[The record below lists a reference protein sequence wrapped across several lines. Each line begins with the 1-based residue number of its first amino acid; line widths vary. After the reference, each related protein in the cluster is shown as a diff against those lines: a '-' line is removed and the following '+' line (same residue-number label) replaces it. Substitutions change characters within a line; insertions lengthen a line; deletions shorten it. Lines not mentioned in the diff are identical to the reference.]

1 MLRTIAIL
9 FSLVFLLAV
18 TAAGGALYMFWH
30 YGRGLPDYHQLA
42 HYEPP
47 ITTRVYGGDGRLV
60 AEYAVE
66 KRAFV
71 PLNAIPQR
79 IKDAFLS
86 AEDKNFY
93 EHAGVDPWGIAR
105 AVIVNLRNKGMGAD
119 RRPVGASTITQQV
132 AKNFLL
138 TNEVSLERKV
148 KEAILAFRIERAF
161 TKDHILE
168 LYLNEIYLGMGNYG
182 VAAAGLNYFN
192 RALDDLSVAEA
203 AYLAALPKA
212 PNNYHPIRHQQA
224 AKERRDWV
232 IGRMFE
238 DGKITRA
245 EYEAALAEPL
255 AMRKRDDNQM
265 IVGADYFAEDIR
277 RDLVARYGE
286 EALYKGG
293 LVVRS
298 TVDAD
303 LQAHASKVLR
313 GGLMNYDR
321 RHGWRG
327 PVNRIQVGQGWQQ
340 RLGAVPFPAGG
351 EPWELSV
358 VLSVSDQ
365 SAAIGLNGG
374 RTGIIP
380 FSEMRWARPWL
391 KDQHVGAPPRRPGDV
406 LQPGDV
412 VLVEEVSKGDDG
424 KALAAGSY
432 ALRQIPKV
440 DGALVALDPH
450 TGRVLAMVGGWSY
463 SKSQFNRAT
472 QALRQP
478 GSSFKPFVYLTAL
491 ENGYTPSSLVL
502 DGPIALPQGPGLPL
516 WRPKNYGGDFLGPT
530 TLRVGVEKSRNLMTV
545 RLAQAVGMDKV
556 ADYSNRFGIYDNLPK
571 VLSMALGAGETT
583 VLRLASAYGMLVNGG
598 KKITP
603 TLVDRIQDRQGR
615 TIFVHDKRFC
625 DGCWPV
631 QFADQDMPRL
641 PDIREQIVDPVSA
654 YQMVSIL
661 EGVVQRG
668 TGRSVSV
675 IGKPLAGKTGT
686 SNDSHDVWFAGFS
699 PDLVTVV
706 FVGFDDPASLGDKET
721 GGSIAAPIFR
731 DFMSYALKDQPAT
744 PFRVPSGVRLVRV
757 NAGTGRPAMPGDPK
771 VILEAFK
778 STDPMPDEDEHVLE
792 GEGTEGFSFQPLSE
806 EGASAPVGGV
816 PGMPAAVPQSAPTAA
831 PLPGG
836 LY

>member
-1 MLRTIAIL
+1 MLRFIAIF

-18 TAAGGALYMFWH
+18 TAAGGALYVFWH
-30 YGRGLPDYHQLA
+30 FGRGLPDYHQLA

-71 PLNAIPQR
+71 PLSAIPQR
-79 IKDAFLS
+79 VKDAFLS

-105 AVIVNLRNKGMGAD
+105 AVVVNLRNKGLGAD

-138 TNEVSLERKV
+138 TNEVSIERKV

-192 RALDDLSVAEA
+192 KALDDLSVAEA

-212 PNNYHPIRHQQA
+212 PNNYHPIRHAQA

-232 IGRMFE
+232 ISRMYE
-238 DGKITRA
+238 DGKLTRA
-245 EYEAALAEPL
+245 EYDAAVAEPL

-286 EALYKGG
+286 AALYKGG

-313 GGLMNYDR
+313 AGLMNYDR

-327 PVNRIQVGQGWQQ
+327 PVNRIQPGQGWQD
-340 RLGAVPFPAGG
+340 RLRTVPFPNGG
-351 EPWELSV
+351 EPWELAV

-365 SAAIGLNGG
+365 AAAIGLNGN
-374 RTGIIP
+374 RTGVIP
-380 FSEMRWARPWL
+380 FSEMKWARPWL
-391 KDQHVGAPPRRPGDV
+391 KEQRVGAAPRKPGDV
-406 LQPGDV
+406 VQPGDV
-412 VLVEEVSKGDDG
+412 VLVEEAAKGDDG
-424 KALAAGSY
+424 KALAPGSY
-432 ALRQIPKV
+432 GLRQIPKV
-440 DGALVALDPH
+440 EGALVAMDPH

-463 SKSQFNRAT
+463 SKSQFNRAS

-478 GSSFKPFVYLTAL
+478 GSAYKPFIYLTAL
-491 ENGYTPSSLVL
+491 EHGYTPSSLVL
-502 DGPIALPQGPGLPL
+502 DAPIALPQGPGLPL
-516 WRPKNYGGDFLGPT
+516 WRPKNYGNDFLGPT

-545 RLAQAVGMDKV
+545 RLAQAVGMDNV
-556 ADYSNRFGIYDNLPK
+556 ADISQRFGIYDNLPK

-583 VLRLASAYGMLVNGG
+583 VLRLTAAYAMLVNGG
-598 KKITP
+598 KKVTP

-641 PDIREQIVDPVSA
+641 PDIREQLVNPVSA

-661 EGVVQRG
+661 EGAVQRG
-668 TGRSVSV
+668 TGRVVSS

-686 SNDSHDVWFAGFS
+686 SNDSNDVWFVGFS
-699 PDLVTVV
+699 PDLVAGV

-721 GGSIAAPIFR
+721 GGGISAPIFR
-731 DFMSYALKDQPAT
+731 DFMAYALKEKPAT

-757 NAGTGRPAMPGDPK
+757 NSATGRPAMPGESHA
-771 VILEAFK
+771 ILEAFK
-778 STDPMPDEDEHVLE
+778 STDPLPDEDERVLE
-792 GEGTEGFSFQPLSE
+792 GEGTEAFSFQPLPE
-806 EGASAPVGGV
+806 EGGLADPAHGLVAPVAPMPATSAP
-816 PGMPAAVPQSAPTAA
+816 M
-831 PLPGG
+831 PGG

>member
-105 AVIVNLRNKGMGAD
+105 AVIVNLRNKGLGAD

-212 PNNYHPIRHQQA
+212 PNNYHPIRHPQA

-313 GGLMNYDR
+313 GGLMGYDR

-327 PVNRIQVGQGWQQ
+327 PVNRIQIGQGWQQ

-380 FSEMRWARPWL
+380 FSEMRWARPWM
-391 KDQHVGAPPRRPGDV
+391 KDQHVGAPPRKPGDV

-412 VLVEEVSKGDDG
+412 VLVEEVAKGDDG

-478 GSSFKPFVYLTAL
+478 GSSFKPFVYLSAL

-598 KKITP
+598 KKINP

-706 FVGFDDPASLGDKET
+706 FVGFDEPASLGDKET

-806 EGASAPVGGV
+806 EGAAAPVGGV
-816 PGMPAAVPQSAPTAA
+816 PGMPAPMQQAPAAA
-831 PLPGG
+831 PMPGG